1 MAARPTT
8 GRPTIRDVAELA
20 GVHPGTASRALDPR
34 REGRISA
41 PTAERVRSAA
51 RSLGYVADPIART
64 LRARRSAVIGVVVP
78 DLANP
83 VFPPIVSGI
92 EDALAEAGYVALV
105 ANTGND
111 PGRERD
117 RVAALQARRCD
128 GYIVAS
134 ATLDGTTIPRLTS
147 AADPVILVNR
157 ETSDVDLTAV
167 GSDDRA
173 GVQAAVAHLA
183 GLGHRVIAHL
193 TGPPNL
199 SVVQTRAEAFRS
211 CARQLG
217 LDRDQLIVR
226 HGPALTAPGAKDAAL
241 DLLTRVPAVT
251 AILAGNDLM
260 ALGCYAAAQQA
271 GRPCPAS
278 LSIVGYNDMPFVEWW
293 RPALT
298 TVRIPQYDIGYEA
311 ARLLLERLGGAPGS
325 PNTGQPNTG
334 RAAKHV
340 LLPTSLIIRSSTA
353 PATELGRSPAGGRPA
368 PRSAVGDPGPG
379 ERREGG
385 LTHGH
390 VS

>member
-1 MAARPTT
+1 MA
-8 GRPTIRDVAELA
+8 GRPTIKDVAELA

-34 REGRISA
+34 REGRISP

-51 RSLGYVADPIART
+51 RRLGYIPDPAART
-64 LRARRSAVIGVVVP
+64 LRAGRSAVVGVIVP

-83 VFPPIVSGI
+83 VFPPIVQGI

-117 RVAALQARRCD
+117 RIGALQGRRCD

-134 ATLDGTTIPRLTS
+134 ATLDGTAITRLTS

-157 ETSDVDLTAV
+157 ETAGPALPSVS
-167 GSDDRA
+167 SDDRA
-173 GVQAAVAHLA
+173 GIQAAVAHLA

-199 SVVQTRAEAFRS
+199 SIVQTRAEAFRS
-211 CARQLG
+211 TAGRLG
-217 LDRDQLIVR
+217 LDPDLLILR
-226 HGPALTAPGAKDAAL
+226 HCPALTVSDAKDAAL
-241 DLLTRVPAVT
+241 AVLTEIPATT

-271 GRPCPAS
+271 GRPCPSS

-298 TVRIPQYDIGYEA
+298 TVRIPQYDIGREA
-311 ARLLLERLGGAPGS
+311 ARLLLDQLGSSTPR
-325 PNTGQPNTG
+325 P
-334 RAAKHV
+334 AKQI
-340 LLPTSLIIRSSTA
+340 LMPTSLIIRSST
-353 PATELGRSPAGGRPA
+353 G
-368 PRSAVGDPGPG
+368 PGPP
-379 ERREGG
+379 
-385 LTHGH
+385 
-390 VS
+390 

>member
-1 MAARPTT
+1 MT

-34 REGRISA
+34 REGRISP

-51 RSLGYVADPIART
+51 RRLGYVPDPVART

-83 VFPPIVSGI
+83 VFPPVVQGI

-117 RVAALQARRCD
+117 RITALQGRRCD

-134 ATLDGTTIPRLTS
+134 ATLDGTTITRLT
-147 AADPVILVNR
+147 AAAEPVILVNR
-157 ETSDVDLTAV
+157 ETSDPGLPAV

-173 GVQAAVAHLA
+173 GVQAAMAHLA
-183 GLGHRVIAHL
+183 GLGHRAIAHV

-199 SVVQTRAEAFRS
+199 SIVQTRAEAFRS
-211 CARQLG
+211 SAERLG
-217 LDRDQLIVR
+217 LDPGLLALR
-226 HGPALTAPGAKDAAL
+226 HCPALTASCAQEAAL
-241 DLLTRVPAVT
+241 AMLAENPAIT

-298 TVRIPQYDIGYEA
+298 TVRIPQYDIGREA
-311 ARLLLERLGGAPGS
+311 ARLLLEQLASGTPT
-325 PNTGQPNTG
+325 P
-334 RAAKHV
+334 AKQI
-340 LLPTSLIIRSSTA
+340 LMPTSLTVRSSTG
-353 PATELGRSPAGGRPA
+353 PC
-368 PRSAVGDPGPG
+368 PR
-379 ERREGG
+379 
-385 LTHGH
+385 
-390 VS
+390 

>member
-1 MAARPTT
+1 MA

-34 REGRISA
+34 REGRISP

-51 RSLGYVADPIART
+51 RRLGYVPDPVART

-83 VFPPIVSGI
+83 VFPPIVQGI
-92 EDALAEAGYVALV
+92 EDALAGAGYVALL

-111 PGRERD
+111 PARERD
-117 RVAALQARRCD
+117 RVDALQGRRCD

-134 ATLDGTTIPRLTS
+134 ATLDGTTVARLTS
-147 AADPVILVNR
+147 AGDPVVLVNR
-157 ETSDVDLTAV
+157 ETAGPALPSVS
-167 GSDDRA
+167 SDDRA
-173 GVQAAVAHLA
+173 GMHAAVAHLA

-199 SVVQTRAEAFRS
+199 SVVRNRADAFRS
-211 CARQLG
+211 AAGALG
-217 LDRDQLIVR
+217 LDQRQLIVR
-226 HGPALTAPGAKDAAL
+226 HCPALTASAARDAAL
-241 DLLTRVPAVT
+241 AVLTGTPAT

-271 GRPCPAS
+271 ARSCPAS

-298 TVRIPQYDIGYEA
+298 TVRIPQYDIGREA
-311 ARLLLERLGGAPGS
+311 AGLLLEQLATGS
-325 PNTGQPNTG
+325 RP
-334 RAAKHV
+334 AKQI
-340 LLPTSLIIRSSTA
+340 LMPTSLAVRASTG
-353 PATELGRSPAGGRPA
+353 PC
-368 PRSAVGDPGPG
+368 PG
-379 ERREGG
+379 
-385 LTHGH
+385 
-390 VS
+390 